1 MTPEQRELV
10 QSTVTVV
17 EHESERFSAVL
28 YDRLFTLDATA
39 RALFPADITQ
49 QRSRLVDGLSF
60 FAATVG
66 DLPTFIEHARRLGAR
81 HHLYG
86 VEPESFEHMEHAL
99 LDALQSVLGDEF
111 TDDVG
116 RAWRR
121 LYRLIA
127 ETMLEG
133 SAGELFGSS
142 P

>member
-17 EHESERFSAVL
+17 ERDSERFSAAL
-28 YDRLFTLDATA
+28 YDRLFALDATT
-39 RALFPADITQ
+39 RALFPADITH
-49 QRSRLVDGLSF
+49 QRSRLVDELSF
-60 FAATVG
+60 FTTAIG
-66 DLPTFIEHARRLGAR
+66 DLPRFIEHARRLGAR
-81 HHLYG
+81 HHAYG
-86 VEPESFEHMEHAL
+86 VRPESFEHMEDAL

-142 P
+142 S

>member
-10 QSTVTVV
+10 RSTVTVV
-17 EHESERFSAVL
+17 ERESERFSAVL
-28 YDRLFTLDATA
+28 YDRLFALDTTT
-39 RALFPADITQ
+39 RALVPADLAQ

-60 FAATVG
+60 FAAVVG
-66 DLPTFIEHARRLGAR
+66 DLPAFIEHARRLGAR
-81 HHLYG
+81 HHAYG
-86 VEPESFEHMEHAL
+86 VRPESFEHMEHAL
-99 LDALQSVLGDEF
+99 MDALQSVLGDEF
-111 TDDVG
+111 TEDVG

-142 P
+142 R